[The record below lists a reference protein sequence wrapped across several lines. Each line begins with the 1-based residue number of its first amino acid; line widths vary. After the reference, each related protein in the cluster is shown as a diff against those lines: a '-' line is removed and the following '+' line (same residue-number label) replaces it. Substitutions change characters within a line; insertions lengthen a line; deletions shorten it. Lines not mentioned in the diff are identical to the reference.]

1 MPEFKPGTAGSHDTT
16 TAHFATQVT
25 GNVTGEPI
33 EVNQPVELRPDGRL
47 YKASGTGI
55 FVGVSPRT
63 VKVANQA
70 LTAHGVGQR
79 FHASD
84 AGALTPGKAY
94 FLGATAGQI
103 SDAATANDAQG
114 AFVAV
119 SKHDLMVVRIGK
131 LA

>member
-1 MPEFKPGTAGSHDTT
+1 MEFKPGTAGNHDTT

-25 GNVTGEPI
+25 GSLTGEPI

-47 YKASGTGI
+47 YKASGQGVFI
-55 FVGVSPRT
+55 GVSPRT
-63 VKVANQA
+63 AKLASQA
-70 LTAHGVGQR
+70 LTVHGVGQR

-103 SDAATANDAQG
+103 SDAASANDAQG

-119 SKHDLMVVRIGK
+119 SKHDLMVVKIGQ

>member
-1 MPEFKPGTAGSHDTT
+1 MAEFKPGTAGSHDTT

-25 GNVTGEPI
+25 GSLTGEPI
-33 EVNQPVELRPDGRL
+33 EVNQPVELRADGRL
-47 YKASGTGI
+47 YAAAGTGV
-55 FVGVSPRT
+55 FVGVSPRSAKT
-63 VKVANQA
+63 GSQA
-70 LTAHGVGQR
+70 LTVHGIGQR

-84 AGALTPGKAY
+84 AGTLTPGKAY
-94 FLGATAGQI
+94 FLGAAAGTI
-103 SDAATANDAQG
+103 SDAATANDSQG